1 MKLKSLLGMASAL
14 AMLASAGVAQA
25 AEVAVAEFT
34 SLDNE
39 YWSNFDKGAREAAEA
54 LGLEYRVLT
63 NEADASKQISNYEA
77 QITAGAKMF
86 FGPAQDVGN
95 VKQIAEKV
103 KAAGGT
109 YVGVWDAL
117 PWFHPLDN
125 GADNYAYATYFTPN
139 GEENAYVI
147 AKALFEKMGGKGKLV
162 HITGYPGSSA
172 EIARTLG
179 VDRALKEYP
188 EIELIARQPGNW
200 NQIDSRRVMEDLIV
214 AHPQIDGVFGQNDS
228 VGIGAMQ
235 ALEDAGLSGIPVV
248 GLDGNAETMDLIKEG
263 RFFATMSFT
272 PAWQAGYALVRA
284 YDVAHGWKPDVCE
297 RMMYMG
303 AALITSDNVDAY
315 TDFLKGDKL
324 PFDWKKMSRTLNP
337 DDWDPQNYVWPIDAG
352 QLWRTADKPAGYELP
367 AEYTAAIEAGCVDKL
382 KAEYDAHY
390 KARIPE

>member
-352 QLWRTADKPAGYELP
+352 QLWRTAEKPAGYELP